1 MTAYHPLVKQLL
13 DGELTLAQ
21 LPPELQAE
29 GAAALRLLSALDR
42 APVTLSA
49 SLDARVMT
57 AVRAR
62 AASPLRRMVHW
73 LSAPRELRLRVRPWV
88 LGAGLAAAAGLVLLL
103 AGPLTPR
110 AALPPVASATA
121 EPESAFVRFVLYA
134 PGARQV
140 GLAGT
145 FNHWDQS
152 ATPLARAGRDG
163 VWTVTIALPAGQ
175 HQYAFVVDGRR
186 WVADPAAPGVDDG
199 FGRRNSLIAVSGSGG
214 RTL

>member
-1 MTAYHPLVKQLL
+1 MTAYHPLVKRLL
-13 DGELTLAQ
+13 DGEVTLAE
-21 LPPELQAE
+21 LPPELRAE
-29 GAAALRLLSALDR
+29 GAAALRLLEALDR
-42 APVTLSA
+42 DPLTLSPA
-49 SLDARVMT
+49 LDARVMT

-62 AASPLRRMVHW
+62 ATSPWRRVIHW
-73 LSAPRELRLRVRPWV
+73 MSAPWELRLRVRPWV
-88 LGAGLAAAAGLVLLL
+88 AGAALAAAAGLLLL
-103 AGPLTPR
+103 LQSPRTARPTSTPVMT
-110 AALPPVASATA
+110 AAAA
-121 EPESAFVRFVLYA
+121 PESAFVRFVLYA

-199 FGRRNSLIAVSGSGG
+199 FGRRNSLIAVGGPGG